1 VNHVQKRVYNIKK
14 KKNKERK
21 KEEEV
26 NYIWCL
32 LVLKLDKVILGIL
45 VASLFLAVH

>member
-1 VNHVQKRVYNIKK
+1 MSRNVSIILKK
-14 KKNKERK
+14 KKQRK
-21 KEEEV
+21 KEEED